1 MSALEDLRNKKTP
14 PTELE
19 LCILMAGT
27 LENPE
32 VAAKEL
38 ADFRLRLDLLAKAA
52 TFQEAKKNELQEENK
67 ILVQWLEHVAG
78 VGSPIE
84 IKLTTGGIHTI
95 EATPHYFSDCE
106 TCKQI
111 AEYLARYHGQ

>member
-1 MSALEDLRNKKTP
+1 MSALEELPNKKTL

-19 LCILMAGT
+19 LCIL
-27 LENPE
+27 
-32 VAAKEL
+32 
-38 ADFRLRLDLLAKAA
+38 
-52 TFQEAKKNELQEENK
+52 AKKNELQKENK

-84 IKLTTGGIHTI
+84 IKLLTGGTHIV
-95 EATPHYFSDCE
+95 EASPHYFTDCE

-111 AEYLARYHGQ
+111 AEYLARYHADGNTKQNTE